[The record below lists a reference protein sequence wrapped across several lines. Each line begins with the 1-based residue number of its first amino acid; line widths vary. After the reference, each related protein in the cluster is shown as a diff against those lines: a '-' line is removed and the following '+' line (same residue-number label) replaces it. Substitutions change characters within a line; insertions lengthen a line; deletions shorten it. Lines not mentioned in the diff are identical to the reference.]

1 MKERLE
7 IVRRKMRE
15 HGAPALLVTQIR
27 NVAYLTGFTGSS
39 GFVVL
44 SESDGVFIT
53 DSRYDE
59 QSREQVSVLPV
70 SVYANPTTSAQAIA
84 EQVKRLGIATLGFE
98 AEHMTFATHRQLSEA
113 MEGVTLV
120 PLEGMIDPLRRLKT
134 PEEIAKIRAACGIA
148 DACFDHVLRLM
159 QPGVAEYD
167 IALEID
173 FYIRRQMAK
182 PAFDTIAVSGER
194 TSRPHGTPSERK
206 LQPGDF
212 VTMDFGAQVEG
223 YCSDLTRTVAIVRAD
238 DRQREVYHAVLDA
251 QLRALDAMRPGV
263 HARDVD
269 AVARQALAAKGLD
282 KFFGHGLGHGL
293 GSEVHDVGRMS
304 PSSEDV
310 LEEGQVWTVEPG
322 VYIPGFGGVRIEDD
336 VVITKDG
343 CEVLTKSPKELLVL
357 P

>member
-1 MKERLE
+1 MEERIE
-7 IVRRKMRE
+7 IVRQKMRE
-15 HGAPALLVTQIR
+15 RDAPAMLVTHIR

-39 GFVVL
+39 AFVL
-44 SESDGVFIT
+44 LTETDGVFIT

-59 QSREQVSVLPV
+59 QAREQVKALPV

-84 EQVKRLGIATLGFE
+84 EQAKRLGIAVLGFE

-113 MEGVTLV
+113 MHGVTLM
-120 PLEGMIDPLRRLKT
+120 PLEGMIDPLRRVKT
-134 PEEIAKIRAACGIA
+134 QEEIKKIRAACGIA

-167 IALEID
+167 IAMEID
-173 FYIRRQMAK
+173 FYIRRQKAK
-182 PAFDTIAVSGER
+182 SAFDTITVSGER

-223 YCSDLTRTVAIVRAD
+223 YCSDLTRTVAIVRVD
-238 DRQREVYHAVLDA
+238 DRQREVYQAVLDA
-251 QLRALDAMRPGV
+251 QLRALEAIRPGV
-263 HARDVD
+263 PARDVD
-269 AVARQALAAKGLD
+269 AIARQTLADKNLD
-282 KFFGHGLGHGL
+282 KYFGHGLGHGL

-336 VVITKDG
+336 VVVIKDG